1 MVRKKP
7 DEAVWKYKEYKC
19 KARCFDITAGGNI
32 IVLNENEAVENDLYA
47 SYRVILHN
55 KGKSTVAIVDLSTK
69 LVKPGEIGLFGE
81 VTDALKAREGDN
93 IEIEHT
99 GRPASIEC
107 IKKKMDG
114 KELHREDM
122 NAIIR
127 ELMNNELSETELS
140 AFVTAMYIRGL
151 SDHEIVSLTNA
162 IVASGDSLSIGK
174 HPITD
179 KHSIGGVAGNRTTMI
194 LVPVLASAGVY
205 IPKTSS
211 RSITSAA
218 GTADAM
224 EVLAPVSLPLDELK
238 KIVLKTKGCIAWGG
252 AINLAAADDK
262 LIRIRHPL
270 SLDPKGVLLAS
281 ILAKKKSVG
290 AEYVVIDL
298 PVGRGAKVED
308 MKEAQSLARDFI
320 EIGKRLGM
328 AIEVLITD
336 GSDPIG
342 IGVGPAL
349 ECKDVLEV
357 LDGKGPDDLR
367 DKSCRLA
374 GALLELCGKAEK
386 GKGFE
391 AANRVLDS
399 GKALKKMREII
410 EAQGGDP
417 RIKADDL
424 PIGKYNYKVVADM
437 KGRVRHVDNRLISK
451 IARAAGAPMDKG
463 AGIVLHC
470 EAGDKVEKGDTLF
483 EIFAES
489 ESKLSFAISTLE
501 AWEAVELQ
509 KVVLGT
515 MR

>member
-7 DEAVWKYKEYKC
+7 DEVVWKYKEYKC

-32 IVLNENEAVENDLYA
+32 IVLNENEAVENDIYA

-55 KGKSTVAIVDLSTK
+55 RGRKTVAIVDLSTK
-69 LVKPGEIGLFGE
+69 LVGPGEIGLFGE
-81 VTDALKAREGDN
+81 VADALGAKENDK

-99 GRPASIEC
+99 GRPASIEY

-114 KELHREDM
+114 RELQRTDID
-122 NAIIR
+122 AIIR
-127 ELMNNELSETELS
+127 ELMENKLSETELS
-140 AFVTAMYIRGL
+140 AFITSMYIRGL
-151 SDHEIVSLTNA
+151 TDNEIVSLTDA

-174 HPITD
+174 HPVTD

-194 LVPVLASAGVY
+194 LVPVLAAAGVY

-238 KIVLKTKGCIAWGG
+238 RIVLKTKGCIAWGG

-328 AIEVLITD
+328 MIEVLITD

-342 IGVGPAL
+342 VGVGPAL
-349 ECKDVLEV
+349 ECRDVLSV
-357 LDGKGPDDLR
+357 LEGKGPDDLR

-391 AANRVLDS
+391 LSNKILDS
-399 GKALKKMREII
+399 GKAMKKMREII
-410 EAQGGDP
+410 DEQGGNP
-417 RIKADDL
+417 RVKIDDI
-424 PIGKYNYKVVADM
+424 PVGEHRYKVVAEM

-451 IARAAGAPMDKG
+451 IARAAGAPMDRG
-463 AGIVLHC
+463 AGIVLYC
-470 EAGDKVEKGDTLF
+470 EAGDKVEKGDPLF
-483 EIFAES
+483 EIYAES
-489 ESKLSFAISTLE
+489 ESKLSFAINTLE